1 MKKFII
7 QCSVAVLAASVL
19 LAGGCVKSHPRP
31 GPPQPVAPEALDGA
45 IRRGTEFLLARQNSN
60 GSWGSPRNTKGSNI
74 FAPVPSAHHG
84 FRVAVTSLCVSAL
97 IEAGGARPA
106 VTKSIERAEAY
117 LAENLPKL
125 KRDST
130 TALYNN
136 WAHAYGLSALV
147 RMYNR
152 LSDDKPR
159 REEIL
164 KLAGGQIDLLKRFES
179 LGGGWGYYEFDYHT
193 QKPFAMT
200 TSFTTA
206 TVLIALQ
213 EARSIGVDVPQTMI
227 DRAKAR
233 IVNQQN
239 PNFTYLYRRGYTTR
253 RAAGINLPAG
263 SLGRSQVCNLALRL
277 SGDKRI
283 TDEVLQ
289 TWLDWLCARN
299 GWLSRARKFPR
310 PHESW
315 FAVAA
320 YFYYY
325 GHFYAAGCIEQLPYD
340 RQGFYQDH
348 LAGILMPLQEK
359 DGSWWDF
366 PFYDYHQQY
375 GTAMAIM
382 SLHRCQHRQTQT
394 TAVTSTRQGSSR

>member
-1 MKKFII
+1 MKEFII
-7 QCSVAVLAASVL
+7 RRSVIALM
-19 LAGGCVKSHPRP
+19 AGVFLVSGCVVKGHPRP
-31 GPPQPVAPEALDGA
+31 GPPEPVAPEALDGA
-45 IRRGTEFLLARQNSN
+45 IRRGTDFLLARQNSN
-60 GSWGSPRNTKGSNI
+60 GSWGSPRRTKSLNI
-74 FAPVPSAHHG
+74 YAPVPSAHHG

-97 IEAGGARPA
+97 IEAGGARA
-106 VTKSIERAEAY
+106 VVTKSIERAEAY
-117 LAENLPKL
+117 LAENLGKL
-125 KRDST
+125 KRDSPR
-130 TALYNN
+130 ALYNN

-147 RMYNR
+147 QMYNR
-152 LSDDKPR
+152 LPGDKPR

-263 SLGRSQVCNLALRL
+263 SLGRSQACNLALRL

-283 TDEVLQ
+283 TDDVLK
-289 TWLDWLCARN
+289 TWLDRLCARN

-315 FAVAA
+315 FAVAG

-325 GHFYAAGCIEQLPYD
+325 GHFYAAGCIEQLPPD
-340 RQGFYQDH
+340 QQGFYQDH
-348 LAGILMPLQEK
+348 LAGILMRLQEK

-382 SLHRCQHRQTQT
+382 SLHRCQRRGPQT
-394 TAVTSTRQGSSR
+394 TTVTSTR